1 MHKINFALRILAV
14 VFVVLVISNPAM
26 ASEKPEIFVQLGHSS
41 VVTSVVMSSDGV
53 YTLS

>member
-1 MHKINFALRILAV
+1 MHKTKFSLRILVAV
-14 VFVVLVISNPAM
+14 FAVLIISNPAM

-41 VVTSVVMSSDGV
+41 VVISVVMSSDGV